1 VFNNLRPILGCLRH
15 AASICGQFPRPSPR
29 RYDSLVTDIARTPF
43 QRPFDAT
50 IAPPGSK
57 SLTNRALVIAA
68 LAAGES
74 TLSNVLIADD
84 TEVMI
89 EGLKALGY
97 KLHVDRK
104 KMRVR
109 VVGKSGAVPATKAD
123 IDCGNSGTTIRFLAA
138 LCSLGDGMFRLTG
151 SARMRE
157 RPIGELAELLE
168 ALGGKLIY
176 DGAKGYPPVAVKG
189 DGLAGGRAT
198 FPAAHSSQYLSAV
211 LMAAPYAATDVII
224 DLEPGQ
230 TSWPYVEMTAR
241 LMLNFGVQAVVSRDP
256 ADGRPKEVRVFHGVY
271 APRDYA
277 VEPDASSATY
287 FMAAAAVRSGARV
300 TIPGL
305 GRTSLQGDVGFGEV
319 LQKMGATVTLDDDS
333 VTVEGAEKLH
343 GIDVDMS
350 GMPDAAMTLAA
361 IAVFAHGRTTIRGL
375 HTFRVKETDRLAA
388 IETEL
393 RKLGAAVEIED
404 DTLHIDPPHAVR
416 PAEIDTYDDHRMAMA
431 FAVVGTRAEGI
442 TIRGAE
448 CVSKTY
454 PAFFEDLETL
464 RVG

>member
-1 VFNNLRPILGCLRH
+1 MVP
-15 AASICGQFPRPSPR
+15 AARLVPLALA
-29 RYDSLVTDIARTPF
+29 RYHNDVTDITLTPF
-43 QRPFDAT
+43 ARPFDAT

-68 LAAGES
+68 LADGGS

-89 EGLKALGY
+89 EGLKTLGY
-97 KLHVDRK
+97 KFHVDRK
-104 KMRVR
+104 KGRVR
-109 VVGKSGAVPATKAD
+109 VAGKAGLVPAAKAD

-138 LCSLGDGMFRLTG
+138 LCSLGNGMFRLSGTP
-151 SARMRE
+151 RMRE

-168 ALGGKLIY
+168 ALGGKVIY
-176 DGAKGYPPVAVKG
+176 DGKKGYPPVVVKG
-189 DGLAGGRAT
+189 SGLTGGHAT

-211 LMAAPYAATDVII
+211 LMVSPYAATDVII
-224 DLEPGQ
+224 DLEPAQ
-230 TSWPYVEMTAR
+230 TSWPYVEMTTR
-241 LMLNFGVQAVVSRDP
+241 LMLNFGLQVIASLDP
-256 ADGRPKEVRVFHGVY
+256 ADQRPKEVRVFGGVY
-271 APRDYA
+271 SPRDYA
-277 VEPDASSATY
+277 VEPDASNATY
-287 FMAAAAVRSGARV
+287 FMAAAAIRPGARV

-319 LQKMGATVTLDDDS
+319 LEKMGATVTLNDDS

-343 GIDVDMS
+343 GIDIDMS

-393 RKLGAAVEIED
+393 RKLGATVVIED
-404 DTLHIDPPHAVR
+404 DTLHIDPPREVR
-416 PAEIDTYDDHRMAMA
+416 SAEIDTYDDHRMAMS
-431 FAVVGTRAEGI
+431 FAVVGTRAAGI
-442 TIRGAE
+442 TIRNAE

-454 PAFFEDLETL
+454 PAFFDDLETL
-464 RVG
+464 RSS

>member
-1 VFNNLRPILGCLRH
+1 M
-15 AASICGQFPRPSPR
+15 
-29 RYDSLVTDIARTPF
+29 TDITLTPF
-43 QRPFDAT
+43 ERPFDAT

-68 LAAGES
+68 LADGDSA
-74 TLSNVLIADD
+74 LSNVLIADD

-109 VVGKSGAVPATKAD
+109 VVGKAGTVPATRAD
-123 IDCGNSGTTIRFLAA
+123 IDCSNSGTTIRFLAA
-138 LCSLGDGMFRLTG
+138 LCALGNGMYRLSG
-151 SARMRE
+151 NARMRE

-176 DGAKGYPPVAVKG
+176 DGAKGYPPVAIKG
-189 DGLAGGRAT
+189 SGLAGGRAT

-224 DLEPGQ
+224 DLEPDQ

-241 LMLNFGVQAVVSRDP
+241 LMLNFGVQAIVSLDP
-256 ADGRPKEVRVFHGVY
+256 SDGRPKELRVFHGVY
-271 APRDYA
+271 ASRDYA
-277 VEPDASSATY
+277 VEPDASNATY
-287 FMAAAAVRSGARV
+287 FMAAAAIRSGARV

-319 LQKMGATVTLDDDS
+319 LEKMGAMMRLDEES
-333 VTVEGAEKLH
+333 VTVEGADKLH

-361 IAVFAHGRTTIRGL
+361 ISVFAHGRTTIRGL

-393 RKLGAAVEIED
+393 RKLGATVAIED
-404 DTLHIDPPHAVR
+404 DTLHVDPPRVIS
-416 PAEIDTYDDHRMAMA
+416 PAAIDTYDDHRMAMA
-431 FAVVGTRAEGI
+431 FAAVGTRAEGI

-454 PAFFEDLETL
+454 PTFFEDLETL
-464 RVG
+464 RTA